1 MILLHE
7 GEAFSDKF
15 GKLRGCGRREVVFE
29 SPMAWREPVWRRSL
43 AEEFS
48 VGVVGAGY
56 VGLVTGAC
64 LAHVGHRVVCV
75 DRDEGRVAELR
86 EGRMPIYEPGL
97 EELVAEGSRR
107 GRLSFST
114 DLSEVV
120 HGADVVFIAVDT
132 PQGDDGS
139 ADLSS
144 VGAVA
149 RSIGRALAKPGA
161 QSEAGGTGAG
171 GTGRARR
178 KRPLVVVN
186 KSTVPVGSGDYVS
199 MLIQEG
205 AADSASGD
213 SAAVDYR
220 VVSNPEFLREGSAV
234 YDSFFPNRIVLGAE
248 KRDALDTMRALYE
261 PIIEQTFPTR
271 RDPRPRVAVPFVT
284 TDLASA
290 EMIKYAANAFLATK
304 ISFINEI
311 ATICELVGADVG
323 SVAHGIG
330 LDDRI
335 GSRFLSAGI
344 GWGGSCFPKDVAA
357 LRSIARE
364 YDHEPVL
371 LDAAVEVNERQRKRV
386 ISKLQRDL
394 HTLKGK
400 RVALLGLAFK
410 PNTDDLREAPS
421 LEIARALDQRGARV
435 VGYDPVAG
443 KKAAGLA
450 SDLKVVF
457 DPYEALSGAHAAVV
471 VTEWEEI
478 RTLDPGRASA
488 LMEPP
493 KLLVDGRNALDPKTA
508 AAAGLL
514 YRGFGRA

>member
-1 MILLHE
+1 M
-7 GEAFSDKF
+7 
-15 GKLRGCGRREVVFE
+15 
-29 SPMAWREPVWRRSL
+29 
-43 AEEFS
+43 AEEFN

-75 DRDEGRVAELR
+75 DRDEGRVAELG

-114 DLSEVV
+114 DLSEAV
-120 HGADVVFIAVDT
+120 HGADVMFIAVDT

-144 VGAVA
+144 VGTVA
-149 RSIGRALAKPGA
+149 RSIGRALA
-161 QSEAGGTGAG
+161 ETE
-171 GTGRARR
+171 RE
-178 KRPLVVVN
+178 RPLVVVN

-205 AADSASGD
+205 AAESPFGEGV
-213 SAAVDYR
+213 VDYR

-234 YDSFFPNRIVLGAE
+234 YDSFFPDRIVLGAE

-261 PIIEQTFPTR
+261 PIIEQTFPTQK
-271 RDPRPRVAVPFVT
+271 DPRPKSAVPFVT

-323 SVAHGIG
+323 SVAYGIG

-335 GSRFLSAGI
+335 GSRFLNAGI
-344 GWGGSCFPKDVAA
+344 GWGGSCFPKDVSA

-371 LDAAVEVNERQRKRV
+371 LDAASEVNERQRKRV

-421 LEIARALDQRGARV
+421 LEIARALDQRGARAI
-435 VGYDPVAG
+435 GYDPVAG

-450 SDLKVVF
+450 PDLKVVF

-478 RTLDPGRASA
+478 RTLDPGRVSA

-508 AAAGLL
+508 AAAG
-514 YRGFGRA
+514 

>member
-1 MILLHE
+1 
-7 GEAFSDKF
+7 
-15 GKLRGCGRREVVFE
+15 
-29 SPMAWREPVWRRSL
+29 MAWRELVWRRSL
-43 AEEFS
+43 AEEFN

-64 LAHVGHRVVCV
+64 LAQVGHRVVCV
-75 DRDEGRVAELR
+75 DRDEGRVAELK
-86 EGRMPIYEPGL
+86 EGQMPIYEPDL

-114 DLSEVV
+114 DLPEVV
-120 HGADVVFIAVDT
+120 HGADVMFIAVDT
-132 PQGDDGS
+132 PQGDDGA

-149 RSIGRALAKPGA
+149 RSIGRALAEPGA
-161 QSEAGGTGAG
+161 QFRSDGTGKV
-171 GTGRARR
+171 RR
-178 KRPLVVVN
+178 ERPLVVVN

-205 AADSASGD
+205 ATEGSSSPGEG
-213 SAAVDYR
+213 AVDYR

-234 YDSFFPNRIVLGAE
+234 YDSFFPNRIVLGAD

-261 PIIEQTFPTR
+261 PIIEQTFPTQK
-271 RDPRPRVAVPFVT
+271 DPRPVVAVPFVT

-290 EMIKYAANAFLATK
+290 ELIKYAANAFLATK

-335 GSRFLSAGI
+335 GSRFLNAGI
-344 GWGGSCFPKDVAA
+344 GWGGSCFPKDVSA

-371 LDAAVEVNERQRKRV
+371 LDAASEVNERQRKRV

-421 LEIARALDQRGARV
+421 LEIAEALDRRGARV

-450 SDLKVVF
+450 PDLKVVF

-478 RTLDPGRASA
+478 RTLDPGRVAA
-488 LMEPP
+488 LMEAP

-508 AAAGLL
+508 AGAGLL